1 MMEDI
6 KKTELESENVN
17 ITEEPEDVV
26 IEEQETGTSDEVEDV
41 VTEEP
46 ETGTSDETENAATE
60 EPETGSSEVSGRGR
74 RNGLKKLDEKLKNLK
89 YLQGG
94 DSTYHLR

>member
-26 IEEQETGTSDEVEDV
+26 EVVDTV
-41 VTEEP
+41 AV
-46 ETGTSDETENAATE
+46 G
-60 EPETGSSEVSGRGR
+60 
-74 RNGLKKLDEKLKNLK
+74 
-89 YLQGG
+89 
-94 DSTYHLR
+94 